1 MNNRLDLAALI
12 RWQNARQRATA
23 AAGHGDEGGLEEV
36 SGFGTNPGALR
47 MLAHLPEG
55 LPAGAPLVVALHG
68 CTQSAAGYDRGC
80 GWSAMADSLGFA
92 LLLPEQQR
100 ANNSHLC
107 FNWFEAGDTAR
118 DAGEVLSIR
127 QAIDHLVRT
136 HALDPR
142 RVFITGLSAGGAM
155 TAAML
160 AAYPEVFAGG
170 AIIAGLPHGS
180 ALGVSE
186 ALRVMARPQSL
197 SAASRG
203 GSVRMASGHKGPWP
217 RVSIWHGEA
226 DHTVHPDNAEESA
239 KQWLFLHGLADAPA
253 AEERNGGHLRRR
265 WTGPDGTAR
274 VELHRIAGMAHG
286 VPLAPGEGDGRCGEA
301 GAFLLDV
308 GVSSTH
314 GALAFW
320 GLEEE
325 RAMQAASRPAPRPA
339 PEPARAAAS
348 TFPGMFPGMLPG
360 TSSGP
365 ASAGAMDPGAT
376 INRALKAAGLL

>member
-1 MNNRLDLAALI
+1 MNNRLDLAALV
-12 RWQNARQRATA
+12 RWQNGRRR
-23 AAGHGDEGGLEEV
+23 AAGAGASGGDGTLQEV
-36 SGFGTNPGALR
+36 SGFGSNPGALR

-68 CTQSAAGYDRGC
+68 CTQNAGGYDRGC
-80 GWSAMADSLGFA
+80 GWSAMADRLGFA
-92 LLLPEQQR
+92 LLMPEQQR
-100 ANNSHLC
+100 ANNASLC

-136 HALDPR
+136 ENLDPR
-142 RVFITGLSAGGAM
+142 RIFITGLSAGGAM
-155 TAAML
+155 TASML

-170 AIIAGLPHGS
+170 AIIAGLPAGS
-180 ALGVSE
+180 AVGVSE
-186 ALRVMARPQSL
+186 ALQAMARPQSL

-203 GSVRMASGHKGPWP
+203 GSVRMASGGHKGPWP
-217 RVSIWHGEA
+217 RISIWHGDA
-226 DHTVHPDNAEESA
+226 DHTVNPDNAEESA

-253 AEERNGGHLRRR
+253 VEQRNGGHLRRR
-265 WTGPDGTAR
+265 WTGPDGMAR

-286 VPLAPGEGDGRCGEA
+286 VPLSPGEGDGMCGEA
-301 GAFLLDV
+301 GAYLLDV

-325 RAMQAASRPAPRPA
+325 RAVPAASRPTPQPSPQPA
-339 PEPARAAAS
+339 PERARAIPSMAGAM
-348 TFPGMFPGMLPG
+348 GAM
-360 TSSGP
+360 
-365 ASAGAMDPGAT
+365 GAMDPGAT